1 MNVVMIL
8 LPLLNLVSKMVNRL
22 HLRTPIV
29 NTLEN
34 ARTNKQTKKD
44 QLKNKSRANS
54 DLLLFAHESP
64 TNAKIQHAFS
74 PSSFMARGQAQLS
87 MLLTAN
93 ITLSLL

>member
-1 MNVVMIL
+1 M
-8 LPLLNLVSKMVNRL
+8 
-22 HLRTPIV
+22 V

-34 ARTNKQTKKD
+34 ARSNKQTNKKN

-54 DLLLFAHESP
+54 DVPLFAHESP

-93 ITLSLL
+93 ITLSSL